1 MKDPFTEWQNGNQ
14 FPDGQSF
21 IEGAGITNV
30 HMETYYNPLHES
42 MQRFFDECMRISV
55 AKNHDYAGGSD
66 PLANFSCLEPDVNT
80 GVGILVR
87 MSDKWARIKRLM
99 FRKGKVQDEKLLDT
113 FHDLANYTA
122 ILAYYLYEV
131 EHEDEK
137 KTTVAEFNKRCD
149 EILREYELPTPPEPN
164 RSSTRAF
171 SMFEEPLPPINVQ
184 KTKAMLEAAYVDPP
198 KVKSAVEEAIERGD
212 I

>member
-1 MKDPFTEWQNGNQ
+1 MKDPFSEWQ
-14 FPDGQSF
+14 QSPVVKQTP
-21 IEGAGITNV
+21 EGLKYFKGGDQMVTQ
-30 HMETYYNPLHES
+30 HNPLHES

-55 AKNHDYAGGSD
+55 AKNHDYAGESD
-66 PLANFSCLEPDVNT
+66 PLANFSCLEPDVHT

-149 EILREYELPTPPEPN
+149 EIRHAYERLSPEPN
-164 RSSTRAF
+164 HSSTRAF